1 MLLLSV
7 ISMRHAASR
16 NGMFCAVTWPV
27 SARQTARIEMQNG
40 TSCNSLSGRGLAE
53 KGRCG
58 WLLRKTADDSVR
70 LPTGLSGMVCLLM
83 FINSKSSK
91 LPVFYKPQV
100 NGGLLSK

>member
-40 TSCNSLSGRGLAE
+40 TFCNTLSGRGLAE
-53 KGRCG
+53 KGVAG
-58 WLLRKTADDSVR
+58 GFYGKMLT
-70 LPTGLSGMVCLLM
+70 TVCAFQPACL
-83 FINSKSSK
+83 
-91 LPVFYKPQV
+91 VWAV
-100 NGGLLSK
+100 C